1 MLDQKKFL
9 IIGGILAVVVIVV
22 TLVVVLTRK
31 KDAQDTSGAP
41 SPPPD
46 TSGAPPPPYGMPT
59 PPPPYGMPTPPVVP
73 SLAPKIRCYDYDSS
87 DQEINCNVG
96 YRSMVEDPN
105 VWRCGEDC
113 VGGKYYTDGGCKCAC
128 IPAAQCI

>member
-9 IIGGILAVVVIVV
+9 IIGGILAVVIVV

-31 KDAQDTSGAP
+31 KDAPDTSGAP
-41 SPPPD
+41 SPSPSPVPPV
-46 TSGAPPPPYGMPT
+46 
-59 PPPPYGMPTPPVVP
+59 PVVP

-87 DQEINCNVG
+87 EQEINCNIG
-96 YRSMVEDPN
+96 YRSMVENPN
-105 VWRCGEDC
+105 VWRCGADC
-113 VGGKYYTDGGCKCAC
+113 VGGKNYTDDRCKCAC

>member
-9 IIGGILAVVVIVV
+9 IIGGILAVVIVV

-31 KDAQDTSGAP
+31 KDA
-41 SPPPD
+41 PD
-46 TSGAPPPPYGMPT
+46 TSGTPSPPY
-59 PPPPYGMPTPPVVP
+59 MPTPPVVP